1 MMNIQEKLTNQFNET
16 LSQAVSLCVF
26 NKNGNLEP
34 FHILWTIAND
44 STSIL
49 NQVFNKMGIDKTA
62 ISLMLKSKADNLPKV
77 DGVNANN
84 IKPSNALLNSLEK
97 AIGYALSKGDSYLST
112 DMWIISECDKGG
124 ICELLKDYCDLLVL
138 KSELNAL
145 RGDRKITE
153 KEQDDISNKELEKYC
168 TNLVELARA
177 GKLDPITGRDSELE
191 RVMQILI
198 RKSKN
203 NPILLGEPGVGKTA
217 IVEALAQA
225 IANKKVPSSLANK
238 QILSLDLAALVA
250 GAKYRGEFEER
261 LKNIIESVKANPN
274 IIIFIDEIH
283 TILGAGASEGSM
295 DAANILKPALSRG
308 EFKTIGATTLK
319 EYKKYFEKD
328 AAMQRRFQS
337 VIVNEPSVN
346 DAIAMLRGL
355 KERLSAHH
363 NVSIN
368 DKALVAA
375 VKLSNRYIQG
385 RFLPDK
391 AIDLID
397 EAAAEL
403 KMQIESEPAALR
415 NVNNNI
421 VRLKVEKEA
430 LLMEGEDKNKERLAE
445 IANELSELGEN
456 ERKLKM
462 KFENEQ
468 RVFAEISK
476 KMSEINELTNEANI
490 AKSKGDYQ
498 KAGEIEYGK
507 IPQAK
512 NELENAKENWNKL
525 KESGTL
531 LKNEVDDEQVALIL
545 AKMTGIKASKL
556 LSDEKEKYLN
566 LEKSLEERVVG
577 QDKAIKALA
586 RAVRA
591 NKAGLSDSNRP
602 IGSFL
607 FLGPTGVGKTELA
620 KAIAK
625 ELFDDEKAL
634 IRFDMNEY
642 AESYRVSNLIGSAVG
657 YVGSDEGGQLTEAV
671 KNRPYSVLLFD
682 EIEKAHPEIFNI
694 FLNMLDEGALTDNK
708 GFRVDFKNT
717 LIIFTSNIGAAKFVE
732 IKDEKERNE
741 LINKE
746 LLKYFKPEFVNRLDE
761 IVGFNALNK
770 DLCLQIVDILLK
782 NTSNKLAE
790 LGISFKI
797 SENAK
802 LELLNIGYSDE
813 YGARAL
819 KRTIYQEIDSRL
831 SELILQGNLKSEIE
845 IDFKEDFI
853 FNAK

>member
-1 MMNIQEKLTNQFNET
+1 MNIQEKLTNQFNET

-49 NQVFNKMGIDKTA
+49 NQVFNKIGIDKTA

-657 YVGSDEGGQLTEAV
+657 YVGSDEGGQLTEAI

-845 IDFKEDFI
+845 IDFREDFI

>member
-1 MMNIQEKLTNQFNET
+1 MNIQEKLTNQFNET

-49 NQVFNKMGIDKTA
+49 NQVFNKIGIDKTA

-694 FLNMLDEGALTDNK
+694 FLNMLDEGALSDNK

-845 IDFKEDFI
+845 IDFREDFI

>member
-1 MMNIQEKLTNQFNET
+1 MNIQEKLTNQFNET

-34 FHILWTIAND
+34 FHILWSIAND

-49 NQVFNKMGIDKTA
+49 NQVFNKIGIDKTA

>member
-1 MMNIQEKLTNQFNET
+1 MNIQEKLTNQFNET

-26 NKNGNLEP
+26 NKNGNLEQ
-34 FHILWTIAND
+34 FHILWTIVND

-49 NQVFNKMGIDKTA
+49 NQVFNKIGIDKTA
-62 ISLMLKSKADNLPKV
+62 ISLMLKSKADKMPKV

>member
-1 MMNIQEKLTNQFNET
+1 MNIQEKLTNQFNET

-49 NQVFNKMGIDKTA
+49 NQVFNKIGIDKTA

-168 TNLVELARA
+168 TNLVELAQA

>member
-1 MMNIQEKLTNQFNET
+1 MNIQDKLTNQFNET

-26 NKNGNLEP
+26 NKNPNIEP
-34 FHILWTIAND
+34 FHILWAIAND
-44 STSIL
+44 SSSIL
-49 NQVFNKMGIDKTA
+49 NQVFNKLSIDKTA
-62 ISLMLKSKADNLPKV
+62 ISLMLKSKADNLVKS

-84 IKPSNALLNSLEK
+84 VKPSNALLTSLEK
-97 AIGYALSKGDSYLST
+97 AIGFALSKGDSYLST

-124 ICELLKDYCDLLVL
+124 ICELLKDYLDLLVL

-145 RGDRKITE
+145 RGDRKISE
-153 KEQDDISNKELEKYC
+153 KEQDDISNKELEKYT
-168 TNLVELARA
+168 TNLVELAKS
-177 GKLDPITGRDSELE
+177 GKLDPITGRDNELE
-191 RVMQILI
+191 RLMQILI

-225 IANKKVPSSLANK
+225 IANKQVPSSLANK

-337 VIVNEPSVN
+337 IIVNEPSVN

-403 KMQIESEPAALR
+403 KMQIESEPSALR
-415 NVNNNI
+415 NVKNNI
-421 VRLKVEKEA
+421 VRLRVEKEA
-430 LLMEGEDKNKERLAE
+430 LLMEGEEKNKERLKE
-445 IANELSELGEN
+445 IENELSEFSEE
-456 ERKLKM
+456 ERKLRM

-476 KMSEINELTNEANI
+476 KMNEINNLQNEANI
-490 AKSKGDYQ
+490 AKNKGDYQ

-507 IPQAK
+507 IPQVK
-512 NELENAKENWNKL
+512 NELENAKANWQEL
-525 KESGTL
+525 KQSGTL

-545 AKMTGIKASKL
+545 AKMTGIKVSKL
-556 LSDEKEKYLN
+556 LSNESEKYLN
-566 LEKSLEERVVG
+566 LENNLQTRVVG

-591 NKAGLSDSNRP
+591 NKAGLSDTNRP

-717 LIIFTSNIGAAKFVE
+717 LIIFTSNIGAAKFVD
-732 IKDEKERNE
+732 IKNEKERNE

-790 LGISFKI
+790 LGISFSI
-797 SENAK
+797 SENAR
-802 LELLNIGYSDE
+802 LEILNLGYSDE

-831 SELILQGNLKSEIE
+831 SELILQGNLKSFVEV
-845 IDFKEDFI
+845 DFDKEFI
-853 FNAK
+853 FNTK

>member
-1 MMNIQEKLTNQFNET
+1 MNIQEKLTNQFNET

-49 NQVFNKMGIDKTA
+49 NQVFNKIGIDKTA

-845 IDFKEDFI
+845 IDFREDFI

>member
-1 MMNIQEKLTNQFNET
+1 MNIQEKLTNQFNET

-49 NQVFNKMGIDKTA
+49 NQVFNKIGIDKTA

-168 TNLVELARA
+168 TNLVELAKA

-845 IDFKEDFI
+845 IDFREDFI

>member
-1 MMNIQEKLTNQFNET
+1 MNIQEKLTNQFNET

-49 NQVFNKMGIDKTA
+49 NQVFNKIGIDKTA
-62 ISLMLKSKADNLPKV
+62 ISLMLKSKADKMPKV
-77 DGVNANN
+77 DGINANN

-368 DKALVAA
+368 DKALVVA

-831 SELILQGNLKSEIE
+831 SELILQGSLKSEIYV
-845 IDFKEDFI
+845 DFKDNFI
-853 FNAK
+853 FEAK

>member
-1 MMNIQEKLTNQFNET
+1 MNIQEKLTNQFNET

-49 NQVFNKMGIDKTA
+49 NQVFNKIGIDKTA

-717 LIIFTSNIGAAKFVE
+717 LIIFTSNIGAAKFVD
-732 IKDEKERNE
+732 IKNEKERNE

-770 DLCLQIVDILLK
+770 DMCLQIVDILLK

-797 SENAK
+797 SENAR
-802 LELLNIGYSDE
+802 LELLNLGFSDE

-819 KRTIYQEIDSRL
+819 KRTIYQEIDSKL
-831 SELILQGNLKSEIE
+831 SELILQGSLKSEIYV
-845 IDFKEDFI
+845 DFKDNFI
-853 FNAK
+853 FEAK

>member
-1 MMNIQEKLTNQFNET
+1 MNIQEKLTNQFNET

-49 NQVFNKMGIDKTA
+49 NQVFNKIGIDKTA

-694 FLNMLDEGALTDNK
+694 FLNMLDEGALSDNK

>member
-1 MMNIQEKLTNQFNET
+1 MNIQEKLTNQFNET

-34 FHILWTIAND
+34 FHILWTIVND

-49 NQVFNKMGIDKTA
+49 NQVFNKIGIDKTA
-62 ISLMLKSKADNLPKV
+62 ISLMLKSKADEMPKV

-732 IKDEKERNE
+732 ITDEKERNE

-845 IDFKEDFI
+845 IDFREDFI

>member
-1 MMNIQEKLTNQFNET
+1 MNIQEKLTNQFNET

-49 NQVFNKMGIDKTA
+49 NQVFNKIGIDKTA

-507 IPQAK
+507 IPHAK

-845 IDFKEDFI
+845 IDFREDFI

>member
-1 MMNIQEKLTNQFNET
+1 MNIQEKLTNQFNET

-49 NQVFNKMGIDKTA
+49 NQVFNKIGIDKTA

-97 AIGYALSKGDSYLST
+97 AIGYSLSKGDSYLST

-845 IDFKEDFI
+845 IDFREDFI

>member
-1 MMNIQEKLTNQFNET
+1 MNIQEKLTNQFNET

-34 FHILWTIAND
+34 FHILWAIVND
-44 STSIL
+44 SSSIL
-49 NQVFNKMGIDKTA
+49 NQVFNKIGISKEA

-97 AIGYALSKGDSYLST
+97 AIGFALSKGDSYLST
-112 DMWIISECDKGG
+112 DMWIVSECDKGG

-168 TNLVELARA
+168 TNLVDLARA
-177 GKLDPITGRDSELE
+177 GKLDPITGRDNELE

-556 LSDEKEKYLN
+556 LSNEKEKYLN

-577 QDKAIKALA
+577 QDRAIKALA
-586 RAVRA
+586 RAIRA
-591 NKAGLSDSNRP
+591 NKAGLSDTNRP

-694 FLNMLDEGALTDNK
+694 FLNMLDEGALSDNK

-717 LIIFTSNIGAAKFVE
+717 LIIFTSNIGAAKFIE

-845 IDFKEDFI
+845 IDFNEDFI

>member
-1 MMNIQEKLTNQFNET
+1 MNIQEKLTNQFNET

-49 NQVFNKMGIDKTA
+49 NQVFNKIGIDKTA

-845 IDFKEDFI
+845 IDFRENFI

>member
-1 MMNIQEKLTNQFNET
+1 MNIQEKLTNQFNET

-845 IDFKEDFI
+845 IDFREDFI

>member
-1 MMNIQEKLTNQFNET
+1 MNIQEKLTNQFNET

-34 FHILWTIAND
+34 FHILWTITND

-49 NQVFNKMGIDKTA
+49 NQVFNKIGIDKTA

-337 VIVNEPSVN
+337 VIINEPSVN

-694 FLNMLDEGALTDNK
+694 FLNMLDEGALSDNK

-741 LINKE
+741 LIDKE

-845 IDFKEDFI
+845 IDFREDFI

>member
-1 MMNIQEKLTNQFNET
+1 MNIQEKLTNQFNET